1 MNRSANKHPM
11 AITATGDTYISTNPV
26 AMGLVRVGEEGI
38 NPGDD
43 NVLDAYFSR
52 DYVFHGPSGD
62 LNLTQLKA
70 FWTDLRNALTGFAIT
85 RLQII
90 VEGNMAAGRNK
101 FSGTFDNE
109 FKNSP
114 VGTIKPT
121 GKPVSYEVLNT
132 FRYDEDGLL
141 AEEWVQYDNVVFL
154 KQFGVN
160 LLDA

>member
-1 MNRSANKHPM
+1 MNTSEHTTPAT
-11 AITATGDTYISTNPV
+11 IVATGATYISTNPL
-26 AMGLVRVGEEGI
+26 AMGLVRVGEAGI
-38 NPGDD
+38 NPGDN
-43 NVLDAYFSR
+43 NVLDAYFSK
-52 DYVFHGPSGD
+52 DYVFHGPGGD

-90 VEGNMAAGRNK
+90 VEGNMAAGRNV
-101 FSGTFDNE
+101 FSGTFDNA

-114 VGTIKPT
+114 VGTIQPT
-121 GKPVSYEVLNT
+121 GKPVSYEVINT
-132 FRYDEDGLL
+132 FRYDEAGLL

-160 LLDA
+160 LLDS